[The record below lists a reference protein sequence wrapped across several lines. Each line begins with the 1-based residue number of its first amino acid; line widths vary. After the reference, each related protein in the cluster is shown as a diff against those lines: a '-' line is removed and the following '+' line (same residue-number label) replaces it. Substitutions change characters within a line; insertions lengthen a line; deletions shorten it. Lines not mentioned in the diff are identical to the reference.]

1 MTNERSLALRMTND
15 GSACVRPSAP
25 FDHSSCE
32 AQRAVIRHSTKKERG
47 FTLVEV
53 LVALALMAVLAGL
66 AWRGVAGMADA
77 RNDSQERMDQHLR
90 LTTVLAQWEQDL
102 AMLHDTPAVPSLT
115 FDGATLR
122 LVRRVE
128 QGATAGVQVV
138 AWQRRDQR
146 WLRWPG
152 PVVADAQALR
162 ESWFTSQQLLGN
174 EPQQLLM
181 VDGLSSWQVYFYRDN
196 AWSNA
201 QSSAGAAA
209 PTAPAP
215 APPPPQPPVPG
226 TPAPRA
232 PAAAPKNPLPTGVRV
247 VLSFEGRGLAG
258 DLTRDVMVAP
268 QLP

>member
-1 MTNERSLALRMTND
+1 LGGIEMTND
-15 GSACVRPSAP
+15 GSLTRRMTNESSASTLPSERVG
-25 FDHSSCE
+25 HSSCE
-32 AQRAVIRHSTKKERG
+32 AQRAIIRHSRERG

-102 AMLHDTPAVPSLT
+102 AMLHDTTAVPSLT
-115 FDGATLR
+115 FDGANVR

-162 ESWFTSQQLLGN
+162 ESWFQSQQLLGN

-181 VDGLSSWQVYFYRDN
+181 MDGLTAWQVYFYRDN

-201 QSSAGAAA
+201 QSSAGAAT
-209 PTAPAP
+209 PDAP
-215 APPPPQPPVPG
+215 APPPPASG
-226 TPAPRA
+226 ASAPRA
-232 PAAAPKNPLPTGVRV
+232 PGAPSKNPLPTGVRI
-247 VLSFEGRGLAG
+247 VLSFEGRGAAG
-258 DLTRDVMVAP
+258 DLTRDVLVAP

>member
-1 MTNERSLALRMTND
+1 MTND
-15 GSACVRPSAP
+15 RSAFCR
-25 FDHSSCE
+25 HSSCE
-32 AQRAVIRHSTKKERG
+32 TKRAFIHHSAKKAHG

-77 RNDSQERMDQHLR
+77 RNDSQERMDRHLR

-102 AMLHDTPAVPSLT
+102 AMLHDTTAVPSLT
-115 FDGATLR
+115 FDGANVR

-128 QGATAGVQVV
+128 QGTSAGVQVV

-152 PVVADAQALR
+152 PVVANAQALR
-162 ESWFTSQQLLGN
+162 ESWFQSQQLLGN

-181 VDGLSSWQVYFYRDN
+181 VDGVTAWQVYFFRDN

-201 QSSAGAAA
+201 QSSAGVAA
-209 PTAPAP
+209 PTTPAP
-215 APPPPQPPVPG
+215 APPTAPG
-226 TPAPRA
+226 VPAPRA
-232 PAAAPKNPLPTGVRV
+232 PAAAPKNPLPTGVRI
-247 VLSFEGRGLAG
+247 VLSFEGRGGAG
-258 DLTRDVMVAP
+258 DLTRDVLVAP